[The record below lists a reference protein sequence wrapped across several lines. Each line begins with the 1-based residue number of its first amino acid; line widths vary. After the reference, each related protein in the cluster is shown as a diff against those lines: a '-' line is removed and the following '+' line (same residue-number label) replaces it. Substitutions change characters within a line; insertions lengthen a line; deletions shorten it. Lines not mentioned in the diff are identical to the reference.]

1 MDKLDGNVDPEM
13 FEHLSAD
20 WRKHQDKCL
29 REIHRHQSADEHY
42 LEEGITVL
50 ERHHRSRDGKKR
62 AALVRSRAADGETA
76 APKFCGFELHLGE
89 WRANCHTREPFGF
102 IAEMAKFTLSAE
114 SGDAR
119 NFADHSGWLGN

>member
-29 REIHRHQSADEHY
+29 REIHRHQSADQHY
-42 LEEGITVL
+42 LEEGIAVL
-50 ERHHRSRDGKKR
+50 ERHHRSRDGEKH

-76 APKFCGFELHLGE
+76 APKFVVSNST
-89 WRANCHTREPFGF
+89 WANGGP
-102 IAEMAKFTLSAE
+102 IATLANRL
-114 SGDAR
+114 D
-119 NFADHSGWLGN
+119 LLQK